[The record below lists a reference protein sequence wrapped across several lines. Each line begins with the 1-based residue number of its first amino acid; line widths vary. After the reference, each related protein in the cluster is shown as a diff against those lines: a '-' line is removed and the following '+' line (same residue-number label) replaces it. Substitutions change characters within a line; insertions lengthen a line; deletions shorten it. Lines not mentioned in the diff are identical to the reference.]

1 MKFDRRLPRTTN
13 PPVSQPHLSAH
24 LREYPGES
32 AYELEQMAQSAA
44 YEIEDLA
51 QVALI
56 TQWIDV
62 ETDGPHLPGS
72 PICLPI
78 GPVLS
83 TAAVTVQF
91 EEPGQSPVA
100 LAPSQYQLRGGMRPS
115 LRLIDDGQL
124 PMALQAGSTIL
135 LIAYEAG
142 FGPDAAT
149 VPADLQ
155 HAILDQAASAYDQ
168 RGVAQRGDGTW
179 LSPHAARIIGKYRG
193 VRA

>member
-1 MKFDRRLPRTTN
+1 MKYDRRLPRTTI
-13 PPVSQPHLSAH
+13 PPVSPPHLSMH
-24 LREYPGES
+24 LREHPGES
-32 AYELEQMAQSAA
+32 AYELEQMALAAA

-51 QVALI
+51 QVALV

-62 ETDGPHLPGS
+62 ELAGPHLPGTRVS
-72 PICLPI
+72 LPI
-78 GPVLS
+78 GPVLNG
-83 TAAVTVQF
+83 AAVTVHW
-91 EEPGQSPVA
+91 EEPGQSSVA
-100 LAPSQYQLRGGMRPS
+100 LTPSQYQLRGGMRPY

-124 PMALQAGSTIL
+124 PKALQVGSTTL

-142 FGPDAAT
+142 FGPDAMT

-168 RGVAQRGDGTW
+168 RGVAEPGDGTW
-179 LSPHAARIIGKYRG
+179 RSPHAARIIGKYRG